1 MGRPLVPSKHN
12 TSGYAG
18 VSWHKAARKW
28 TAIIRVRGTRHYLGL
43 FESAEAA
50 HRAYVQAAERLSAR
64 RDPPD
69 PKAIR
74 ERLIKSTRQLYARH
88 GLKALVTEFLEQR
101 GLYARLL
108 KAGLNQPALLKELG
122 IADAFATWKIANRT
136 YRGKPWRILSWDEAV
151 AQAKK
156 LKEQHGDLPTVEW
169 CRCNGHGP
177 LTYAVHGS
185 GRVWEDLRKAI
196 DCKPGSNFCSSRNG
210 MRWHSRP
217 EASFSNFLY
226 ARGIDHKRGERYPL
240 AYQQRTGRKWGRYDL
255 HFQSRDGNRID
266 VEIWGD
272 PLNGLSGGRYRKTR
286 AFKEAWHRNKEH
298 FLGVSYKDC
307 LSDKRL
313 TEILKPYIGIIE
325 PFKFDKPS
333 DKLIETSHWSDADEL
348 LESCR
353 EFAAQMPDGIF
364 PSEDWLR
371 KRGKYADR
379 PGPLYNTLAVRV
391 NQWIGGTRKVRELL
405 GHGYASTTKW
415 TAAKV
420 VAACREFEKR
430 HGISPS
436 QCGRPTHRAILSLAV
451 RREGK
456 KLYAAARHYNVVL
469 AARGGRTKRKVFWT
483 PERAISE
490 WHRFSREHG
499 RTPSECMSPVMRQRL
514 PRNIANEAARIYS
527 AALRLG
533 VVATIR
539 ITTPQNSRGHSRS
552 RQPRDVGSVQTQ
564 ADTP

>member
-1 MGRPLVPSKHN
+1 M
-12 TSGYAG
+12 
-18 VSWHKAARKW
+18 
-28 TAIIRVRGTRHYLGL
+28 
-43 FESAEAA
+43 
-50 HRAYVQAAERLSAR
+50 
-64 RDPPD
+64 
-69 PKAIR
+69 
-74 ERLIKSTRQLYARH
+74 
-88 GLKALVTEFLEQR
+88 
-101 GLYARLL
+101 
-108 KAGLNQPALLKELG
+108 LLKELR
-122 IADAFATWKIANRT
+122 IAEAFAAWKIENRT
-136 YRGKPWRILSWDEAV
+136 YGGKPSRKLSWEGAII
-151 AQAKK
+151 QAKK
-156 LKEQHGDLPTVEW
+156 LKEQEGDLPTVEW
-169 CRCNGHGP
+169 CRRNGYGP
-177 LTYAVHGS
+177 LTGAVHAS
-185 GRVWEDLRKAI
+185 GHIWEDLRRAI
-196 DCKPGSNFCSSRNG
+196 GCAPGRNFHSSRNG

-240 AYQQRTGRKWGRYDL
+240 AYQKRTGRKWGRYDL
-255 HFQSRDGNRID
+255 HFQSQDGNRID

-313 TEILKPYIGIIE
+313 TEILKPYIGFIA

-333 DKLIETSHWSDADEL
+333 DTLIETSHWSDADEL

-364 PSEDWLR
+364 PAESWLR

-405 GHGYASTTKW
+405 GHGHASTMKW
-415 TAAKV
+415 TPQKAI
-420 VAACREFEKR
+420 VAWREFEER
-430 HGISPS
+430 TGFSPS
-436 QCGRPTHRAILSLAV
+436 QCRSRKNRSLPKDVV
-451 RREGK
+451 REAA
-456 KLYAAARHYNVVL
+456 KLYEAARRYNVVL

-483 PERAISE
+483 PERATSE

-499 RTPSECMSPVMRQRL
+499 RSPSECMSPVMRQRL

-533 VVATIR
+533 VLATV
-539 ITTPQNSRGHSRS
+539 RS
-552 RQPRDVGSVQTQ
+552 AEPKVQCARPRAGMRRHPEPNRTQ
-564 ADTP
+564 ANTP